1 MQVTELGLDG
11 VKLILPDVFHDNR
24 GYFIEA
30 YNASRYF
37 EAGMRSIFVQ
47 DNRSRSFRNVIR
59 GLHFQM
65 NPAQA
70 KLVQVTQGE
79 IWDVVVDIRPKS
91 QTFGK
96 WIAES
101 LSAANYRQL
110 YIPAGFA
117 HGFCAMSDIA
127 DIMYKV
133 DSLYTGGGM
142 AIAFDDPELAIDW
155 PTKDPIISVN
165 DSNSMSFADYINMFK
180 N

>member
-91 QTFGK
+91 PTFGK